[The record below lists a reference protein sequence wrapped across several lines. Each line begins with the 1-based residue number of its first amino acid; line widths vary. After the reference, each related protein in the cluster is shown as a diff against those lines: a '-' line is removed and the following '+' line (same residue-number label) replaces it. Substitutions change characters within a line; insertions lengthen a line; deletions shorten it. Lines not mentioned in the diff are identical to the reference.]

1 MMMGSVVAVAA
12 VAVLLKKAKKM
23 RLEDDDSSNKN
34 NNSLTEV
41 VPMRQRSKWNLTQA
55 DIRKAAHHAKAEKTE
70 AEAEKAHNAV
80 VHEIEIH
87 QTEANARLRKRLK
100 KRKTLSKGVE
110 MSFITKE
117 FAKKSPKNSNLP
129 SLTETKIVEQKIEA
143 KVPDVSAPQGTQ
155 DDVLVAEIA
164 EIQKILLN
172 LVKTPIKM
180 RAIFEK
186 LDREHSHGL
195 TETEFHVFV
204 ASACK
209 KAKKEL
215 KENVFVKLWKLIE
228 HFKVEDHDELEES
241 AIEKWLFA

>member
-1 MMMGSVVAVAA
+1 
-12 VAVLLKKAKKM
+12 
-23 RLEDDDSSNKN
+23 
-34 NNSLTEV
+34 
-41 VPMRQRSKWNLTQA
+41 
-55 DIRKAAHHAKAEKTE
+55 
-70 AEAEKAHNAV
+70 
-80 VHEIEIH
+80 
-87 QTEANARLRKRLK
+87 
-100 KRKTLSKGVE
+100 

-117 FAKKSPKNSNLP
+117 FAKKKTSPKNSNLP
-129 SLTETKIVEQKIEA
+129 SLTETKIVEQKTEA
-143 KVPDVSAPQGTQ
+143 KVRDVSAPQ
-155 DDVLVAEIA
+155 DDVLVEIA